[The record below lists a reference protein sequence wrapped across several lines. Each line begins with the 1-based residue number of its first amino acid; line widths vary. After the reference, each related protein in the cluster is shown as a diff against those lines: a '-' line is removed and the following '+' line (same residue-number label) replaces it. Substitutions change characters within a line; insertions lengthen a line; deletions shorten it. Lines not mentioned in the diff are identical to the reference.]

1 NFWRLRK
8 TRSGGQTKSCL
19 KGIGEWGVG
28 CGEKGVPELRSGEQG
43 ETIHNLRVNHT
54 IENGF
59 GLTSVF
65 RKTICLFWFCRLT

>member
-1 NFWRLRK
+1 
-8 TRSGGQTKSCL
+8 
-19 KGIGEWGVG
+19 VG
-28 CGEKGVPELRSGEQG
+28 RREKG

-59 GLTSVF
+59 GLTSLF